1 MMRSQSGGVRFK
13 NIIII
18 IEKDKAHYPETKM
31 QGTGIK
37 MYTVR
42 TTLELTHIK
51 EVKDGKVGMCRCYII
66 GSDKFC
72 DMVEN
77 NLKPRDLKWKFIKKY
92 HSEDEVMKA
101 EKIGFPQKVTEGV
114 KKTDVK
120 KSELS
125 QSIDEM
131 LEDDEEK
138 KLTPEDMAAVL
149 MAVDDMEGMKIFP
162 VTNEN
167 IYKVFLKTVMSYI
180 QDEETA
186 KAAINFYL
194 KNLSKKC

>member
-1 MMRSQSGGVRFK
+1 MKFRKEQ
-13 NIIII
+13 
-18 IEKDKAHYPETKM
+18 EKES
-31 QGTGIK
+31 
-37 MYTVR
+37 V
-42 TTLELTHIK
+42 
-51 EVKDGKVGMCRCYII
+51 
-66 GSDKFC
+66 
-72 DMVEN
+72 
-77 NLKPRDLKWKFIKKY
+77 
-92 HSEDEVMKA
+92 
-101 EKIGFPQKVTEGV
+101 EKIEEAKKHNIFFDRQKEWQLYCEYF
-114 KKTDVK
+114 KKTYVK

>member
-1 MMRSQSGGVRFK
+1 MIRSQSGGVRFK

-18 IEKDKAHYPETKM
+18 IEKDKAHYSETKM

-42 TTLELTHIK
+42 TTLDLAHIK

-101 EKIGFPQKVTEGV
+101 EKIVFPQKVTEGV

-138 KLTPEDMAAVL
+138 KLTPEDMA
-149 MAVDDMEGMKIFP
+149 GMKIFP

>member
-42 TTLELTHIK
+42 TTLDLTHIK

-77 NLKPRDLKWKFIKKY
+77 NLKY

>member
-1 MMRSQSGGVRFK
+1 MIRSQSGGVRFK

-37 MYTVR
+37 MYIVR
-42 TTLELTHIK
+42 TTLDVANIK
-51 EVKDGKVGMCRCYII
+51 EVKEGKAGACRCYII

-77 NLKPRDLKWKFIKKY
+77 NLKPRDLKWQFIRKY

-101 EKIGFPQKVTEGV
+101 EKIVFPKKVTEGV
-114 KKTDVK
+114 KKTDAK

>member
-37 MYTVR
+37 MYIVR
-42 TTLELTHIK
+42 TTLDVAHIK
-51 EVKDGKVGMCRCYII
+51 EVKEGKAGACRCYII

-72 DMVEN
+72 DMVES
-77 NLKPRDLKWKFIKKY
+77 NLKPRDLKWQFIRKY
-92 HSEDEVMKA
+92 YSEDEVMKA
-101 EKIGFPQKVTEGV
+101 EKIVFPKKVTEGV
-114 KKTDVK
+114 KKTDAK

>member
-42 TTLELTHIK
+42 TTLDLTHIK

-120 KSELS
+120 
-125 QSIDEM
+125 M

>member
-1 MMRSQSGGVRFK
+1 
-13 NIIII
+13 
-18 IEKDKAHYPETKM
+18 M

-42 TTLELTHIK
+42 TTLDLTHIK

-101 EKIGFPQKVTEGV
+101 EKIVFPQKVTEGV

>member
-1 MMRSQSGGVRFK
+1 
-13 NIIII
+13 
-18 IEKDKAHYPETKM
+18 
-31 QGTGIK
+31 
-37 MYTVR
+37 
-42 TTLELTHIK
+42 
-51 EVKDGKVGMCRCYII
+51 MCRCYII

-120 KSELS
+120 KSKLS

>member
-1 MMRSQSGGVRFK
+1 MGK
-13 NIIII
+13 
-18 IEKDKAHYPETKM
+18 
-31 QGTGIK
+31 
-37 MYTVR
+37 
-42 TTLELTHIK
+42 LECVDAILSAVTSFVIWL
-51 EVKDGKVGMCRCYII
+51 
-66 GSDKFC
+66 
-72 DMVEN
+72 EN

-114 KKTDVK
+114 KRTDVK
-120 KSELS
+120 KSKLS

-138 KLTPEDMAAVL
+138 KLTPEDIAAVL

>member
-1 MMRSQSGGVRFK
+1 MNDSSKYLTVTALTRYIKYKIDSDEHLRQVFLRGEISNFK
-13 NIIII
+13 SHTTGHLYFSLKDETSKINAIMFNTNAKK
-18 IEKDKAHYPETKM
+18 IEFKPADGMKVLIVGRISVYEA
-31 QGTGIK
+31 TGNYQI
-37 MYTVR
+37 YV
-42 TTLELTHIK
+42 
-51 EVKDGKVGMCRCYII
+51 
-66 GSDKFC
+66 
-72 DMVEN
+72 
-77 NLKPRDLKWKFIKKY
+77 
-92 HSEDEVMKA
+92 
-101 EKIGFPQKVTEGV
+101 
-114 KKTDVK
+114 
-120 KSELS
+120 
-125 QSIDEM
+125 DEM

>member
-1 MMRSQSGGVRFK
+1 
-13 NIIII
+13 
-18 IEKDKAHYPETKM
+18 
-31 QGTGIK
+31 
-37 MYTVR
+37 
-42 TTLELTHIK
+42 
-51 EVKDGKVGMCRCYII
+51 
-66 GSDKFC
+66 
-72 DMVEN
+72 
-77 NLKPRDLKWKFIKKY
+77 
-92 HSEDEVMKA
+92 MKA
-101 EKIGFPQKVTEGV
+101 EKIVFPQKVTEGV

-131 LEDDEEK
+131 LENDEEK

-180 QDEETA
+180 QDEETV

>member
-1 MMRSQSGGVRFK
+1 M
-13 NIIII
+13 
-18 IEKDKAHYPETKM
+18 EK
-31 QGTGIK
+31 
-37 MYTVR
+37 
-42 TTLELTHIK
+42 LECVDAILSAVT
-51 EVKDGKVGMCRCYII
+51 
-66 GSDKFC
+66 SF
-72 DMVEN
+72 
-77 NLKPRDLKWKFIKKY
+77 
-92 HSEDEVMKA
+92 MKA
-101 EKIGFPQKVTEGV
+101 EKIVFPQKVTEGV